1 MFFNLNLYFGICCVG
16 LCMYART
23 KGVTFSLFCYSLW
36 WAVTFLCYWHQ
47 FLSLLLL
54 FLLRLPVRQDL
65 NCFLLSRTHRD
76 SFSYTHTM
84 CIHLV
89 VFVYVNLFWQFFAF
103 RLVCTV
109 PEIWQITQAVWLH
122 THTATCKS
130 HLYTNTDKVMRIIY
144 EWHWKT
150 FTYVWVLVYM
160 YAWVCMCYCRTANM
174 VLASTFSCQKRTEKR

>member
-1 MFFNLNLYFGICCVG
+1 MNKRCNILSFLLFVMVSCHFLVLLTSVSVAVIVIVI
-16 LCMYART
+16 L
-23 KGVTFSLFCYSLW
+23 VTFACKTRFKL
-36 WAVTFLCYWHQ
+36 
-47 FLSLLLL
+47 
-54 FLLRLPVRQDL
+54 
-65 NCFLLSRTHRD
+65 FLLSRTHRD
-76 SFSYTHTM
+76 SFSYTHSM

-103 RLVCTV
+103 RFPFCLHRSWNMTDH
-109 PEIWQITQAVWLH
+109 TSSLASH
-122 THTATCKS
+122 THTSTCKS
-130 HLYTNTDKVMRIIY
+130 HLYTNTDKVMRITY

>member
-1 MFFNLNLYFGICCVG
+1 M
-16 LCMYART
+16 LCWSFHVCTNKRCNILSFLLFVMVSCHFLVLLTSVSVAVIVIL
-23 KGVTFSLFCYSLW
+23 VTFACKTRFKLFFI
-36 WAVTFLCYWHQ
+36 VTH
-47 FLSLLLL
+47 
-54 FLLRLPVRQDL
+54 
-65 NCFLLSRTHRD
+65 THRD
-76 SFSYTHTM
+76 SFSYTHNM

-103 RLVCTV
+103 RFVCTV

-174 VLASTFSCQKRTEKR
+174 VLASTFSCQKRKGKR